1 MSEPEAAVTFELR
14 VDDEVYRSVAERCL
28 DHVPAVWTQ
37 SRISALPRGNRSGI
51 TPPEVR
57 IQAVDGGPVQV
68 DLAVDLDDSV
78 PIPAVASSLQQEV
91 KTVIEEMTGVEV
103 SRVDVMVR
111 RLFSV
116 REISP
121 PPPAYYVKGHGENES
136 EE

>member
-1 MSEPEAAVTFELR
+1 MSESEAAVTFELR

-28 DHVPAVWTQ
+28 DQVPAVWTQ
-37 SRISALPRGNRSGI
+37 SRISALPRGTRSGM

-68 DLAVDLDDSV
+68 DLAVDLDDSI
-78 PIPAVASSLQQEV
+78 PIPSVASSLQREV
-91 KTVIEEMTGVEV
+91 KAVIEEMTGVEV

-121 PPPAYYVKGHGENES
+121 PPPAYLAKGHGENDS